1 MLWCCAFLLAVP
13 TAALL
18 LLFLWVRK
26 VKSESHRE
34 FPGGRPIWGFF
45 HPYCNAGGGG
55 ERVLWAALR
64 SVQERYPDHHCVVY
78 TGDFDVTGDSIID
91 NAAKRFNIKLSKS
104 TVHFVFLRR
113 RNLVEAKPYP
123 FLTILGQSIGSM
135 ILGLEALFKFV
146 PTIYVDTMGYA
157 FTLPIFKLL
166 GRCQVACYV
175 HYPTISTDM
184 LIRVAERTTAHNNS
198 SAISR
203 SQLLTSAKLVYYN
216 AFTCLYKL
224 CGRCADVIMVNSS
237 WTRGHIVELWKV
249 PQRTFLVYPPC
260 NIEEFKTIK
269 RAVDDPTP
277 KEFRVLSLAQFR
289 PEKDHKLQL
298 LVFRKLK
305 SELAEA
311 EFRKLRLVLVGSC
324 RNREDEERVQSLK
337 DLTGKLDLKENIEFK
352 LNIPFEELK
361 SEMEI
366 ASAAIHTMW
375 NEHFGIGVVECMAA
389 GLVMVAHDSGGPK
402 LDIVTEYNGGRTGF
416 LASDVGS
423 YADVFKTLLKMPSA
437 DKHCI
442 QVNGR
447 LASERFSDE
456 VFSKSFLDVVGP
468 LMQNT
473 KL

>member
-1 MLWCCAFLLAVP
+1 MLCCAFILVAP

-26 VKSESHRE
+26 VKSESHRT
-34 FPGGRPIWGFF
+34 FPGGQPIWGFF

-55 ERVLWAALR
+55 ERVLWAAIR

-78 TGDFDVTGDSIID
+78 TGDTDVTSDKIID
-91 NAAKRFNIKLSKS
+91 NAAKRFNIKLRKS
-104 TVHFVFLRR
+104 SVHFIFLRH

-123 FLTILGQSIGSM
+123 FLTILGQSMGSM

-157 FTLPIFKLL
+157 FTLPIFKAL

-184 LIRVAERTTAHNNS
+184 LARVAERSTSHNNR

-203 SQLLTSAKLVYYN
+203 SQFLTSAKLVYYG
-216 AFTCLYKL
+216 AFAYLYKL

-269 RAVDDPTP
+269 RTADDPTR
-277 KEFRVLSLAQFR
+277 KEFRVLSIAQFR

-298 LVFRKLK
+298 LVFHRLK

-311 EFRKLRLVLVGSC
+311 EFSKVKLVLVGSC
-324 RNREDEERVQSLK
+324 RNREDEERVESLK
-337 DLTGKLDLKENIEFK
+337 DLTAKLDLEANVEFK
-352 LNIPFEELK
+352 LNVPFEELEL
-361 SEMEI
+361 EMEH

-389 GLVMVAHDSGGPK
+389 GLVMVAHDSGGPR
-402 LDIVTEYNGGRTGF
+402 LDIVTEYNGRQTGF
-416 LASDVGS
+416 LASDADS
-423 YADVFKTLLKMPSA
+423 YANVLKTLLTMPSA
-437 DKHCI
+437 ERLSI
-442 QVNGR
+442 QMNGR
-447 LASERFSDE
+447 LSSERFSDE
-456 VFSKSFLDVVGP
+456 VFNKLFLDVMEPMVS
-468 LMQNT
+468 NT
-473 KL
+473 EL